1 MNQLSTDF
9 EFDYNEIDELKTK
22 IEELTAK
29 INEIVTWIN
38 SQ

>member
-1 MNQLSTDF
+1 MNSVSNLNDNYD
-9 EFDYNEIDELKTK
+9 EPDELKAK
-22 IEELTAK
+22 LEEIITK

>member
-1 MNQLSTDF
+1 MDSVDNLNTNYD
-9 EFDYNEIDELKTK
+9 EPDELKAK
-22 IEELTAK
+22 LEEIITK